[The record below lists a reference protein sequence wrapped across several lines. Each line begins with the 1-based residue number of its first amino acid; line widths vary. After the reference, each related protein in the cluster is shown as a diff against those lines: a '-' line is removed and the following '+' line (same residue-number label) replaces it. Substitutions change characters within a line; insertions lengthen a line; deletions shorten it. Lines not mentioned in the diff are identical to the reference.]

1 MSNRKLSKNQLRR
14 IAENQQKELSNVN
27 EVAPIDISNCNGRII
42 SHFGQ
47 QLDVEILKGAAAG
60 SILRCHQR
68 ANLPHLVTG
77 DLVQWV
83 ADTQETG
90 VIVAQSNRKN
100 IFGRYDSNGKFKPI
114 AANLSCVLIV
124 IAVVPEAFLNLIDR
138 YLVAIERLELLPLLV
153 LNKID
158 LIENKENPKLEA
170 LLSIYRNL
178 GYQVFEVSAKT
189 TNGIQSLEEA
199 LADQTTILVGQS
211 GVGKSS
217 LINGLGL
224 DKLTQTRE
232 LSPAKYKGT
241 HTTTT
246 ARLYHMGKFD
256 LIDSPGIREFGLSHI
271 KAQEILKG
279 FKELNEL
286 ALLCKFRDCGHD
298 KEPGCGIQQGISAG
312 IIAPERL
319 DSYRRIINSLH

>member
-27 EVAPIDISNCNGRII
+27 EVVPIDISNCNGRII

-100 IFGRYDSNGKFKPI
+100 IFGRHDPTGRFKPI

-138 YLVAIERLELLPLLV
+138 YLVAVERLDLLPLLV

-189 TNGIQSLEEA
+189 TNGIQSLEKA

-217 LINGLGL
+217 LINRLGL
-224 DKLTQTRE
+224 DKLTQTGE
-232 LSPAKYKGT
+232 LSAAKYKGT

-271 KAQEILKG
+271 TAQEILKG

-298 KEPGCGIQQGISAG
+298 KEAGCGIQQGISTG

>member
-27 EVAPIDISNCNGRII
+27 EVVPIDISNCNGRII

-100 IFGRYDSNGKFKPI
+100 IFGRHDPTGRFKPI

-138 YLVAIERLELLPLLV
+138 YLVAVERLDLLPLLV

-189 TNGIQSLEEA
+189 TNGIQSLEKA

-217 LINGLGL
+217 LINRLGL
-224 DKLTQTRE
+224 DKLTQTGE
-232 LSPAKYKGT
+232 LSAAKYKGT

-271 KAQEILKG
+271 TAQEILKG

-298 KEPGCGIQQGISAG
+298 KEPGCGIQQGISTG

>member
-1 MSNRKLSKNQLRR
+1 MSNRKLSKKQLQR
-14 IAENQQKELSNVN
+14 IAENQQKELSNVDGR
-27 EVAPIDISNCNGRII
+27 VSVDISNCNGRII

-47 QLDVEILKGAAAG
+47 QLDVEILKGSAAG
-60 SILRCHQR
+60 SIMRCHQR

-83 ADTQETG
+83 VDTQDTG
-90 VIVAQSNRKN
+90 IIVAQSSRKN

-124 IAVVPEAFLNLIDR
+124 LAVVPEAFLNLIDR
-138 YLVAIERLELLPLLV
+138 YLVAIERLEILPLLV

-158 LIENKENPKLEA
+158 LIENKKNSKLEG

-178 GYQVFEVSAKT
+178 GYQVFEVSAK
-189 TNGIQSLEEA
+189 NSSGIHSLEEA
-199 LADQTTILVGQS
+199 LANQTTILVGQS

-217 LINGLGL
+217 LINRLGL
-224 DKLTQTRE
+224 DKLTQTGE
-232 LSPAKYKGT
+232 LSTAKYKGT

-246 ARLYHMGKFD
+246 ARLYHMEKCD

-271 KAQEILKG
+271 KAQDVIQG

-298 KEPGCGIQQGISAG
+298 KEPGCGIQQGIING

-319 DSYRRIINSLH
+319 DSYHRIINSLY